1 MYGHFGG
8 SRTLMGLWTFPAFT
22 AIAAASM
29 LGFSMS
35 TGGREGGGGG
45 CSVSPELSLKFRRN
59 QIKNSKYLKHFEMI
73 RDKN

>member
-1 MYGHFGG
+1 
-8 SRTLMGLWTFPAFT
+8 MGLWTFPAFT

-35 TGGREGGGGG
+35 TGGRGMGIYFLPRI
-45 CSVSPELSLKFRRN
+45 VTKIQKK